1 MIKIEILVT
10 VQSRSQ
16 GLLLPGDIKEVPIEI
31 AEHFISKK
39 YAKKVDEDSKND
51 NGNGASDARATQ
63 ATSRVS
69 KPSNR
74 KR

>member
-1 MIKIEILVT
+1 MIIVEILET

-16 GLLLPGDIKEVPIEI
+16 GLLLKGEKKEVPQFVAEYLIEHKF
-31 AEHFISKK
+31 A
-39 YAKKVDEDSKND
+39 KVDEDSKND
-51 NGNGASDARATQ
+51 NGNGTSDVGATQ
-63 ATSRVS
+63 ATPRVS

>member
-1 MIKIEILVT
+1 MIKIEILET

-16 GLLLPGDIKEVPIEI
+16 GLLLKGEKKEVPQFVAEYLIE
-31 AEHFISKK
+31 HKF
-39 YAKKVDEDSKND
+39 AKLNEDSKND
-51 NGNGASDARATQ
+51 NGNGASDARTTQ
-63 ATSRVS
+63 ATPRVS